1 MRLAFRHPSSLP
13 LYGPVAVLTRAAH
26 RHGARCRTLTTTAL
40 LSIAIL
46 VLAGCMS
53 LGRPDTYQQ
62 TWQLMTPE
70 LDGAGG
76 ESAPAGVLLVARVQA
91 APAYDSSAM
100 AYRETDYEIRYFAYN
115 RWAERP
121 SRQLQP
127 IVVDVFEQSGLFDT
141 VLASP
146 ASVPSDY
153 RLETELLHLEHDQ
166 RTTPGQARLGLR
178 WRLIDQAGQR
188 VVLSGSRRFTADM
201 QEANASAFT
210 TAANRALGEA
220 MQDVLD
226 EVRSAM
232 SGL

>member
-1 MRLAFRHPSSLP
+1 MRLTNPG
-13 LYGPVAVLTRAAH
+13 Y
-26 RHGARCRTLTTTAL
+26 RTLAATAL
-40 LSIAIL
+40 LSIAVLI
-46 VLAGCMS
+46 LAGCMS

-62 TWQLMTPE
+62 TWQLMAPE
-70 LDGAGG
+70 LDGAGDQ
-76 ESAPAGVLLVARVQA
+76 SAPAGVLLVARVQA

-127 IVVDVFEQSGLFDT
+127 IVVDVFEQSRLFEA

-166 RTTPGQARLGLR
+166 RTTPGHARLGLR
-178 WRLIDQAGQR
+178 WRLIDQTGQQ
-188 VVLSGSRRFTADM
+188 VILSGSRRFTADM
-201 QEANASAFT
+201 LEANASAFT
-210 TAANRALGEA
+210 TSANRALEEA
-220 MQDVLD
+220 MREILD
-226 EVRSAM
+226 EVRSVV
-232 SGL
+232 SER